1 MQRKFGFLWV
11 RPFHPYHKA
20 SDLLWTTRLVSIF
33 STLYR
38 FERLN
43 KGFRAPHCNWIR
55 RYVFMSRQCG
65 IKVILTKAEYSLWV
79 IFAMRRDRIGHD
91 PRPAVSRRSCAVC
104 GEYCATKPRTASCP
118 PPAVRRVSQNI
129 FTGRQFHTSQ
139 FCNWGLTV
147 WMVLQKI
154 NIGVAFNS
162 IVALVHLKVGELL
175 TVAHYMEPSLIFRKD
190 YKVYIH
196 AITI

>member
-79 IFAMRRDRIGHD
+79 IFAMRHDRIGHD
-91 PRPAVSRRSCAVC
+91 PRPAVSPSSCAVC

-129 FTGRQFHTSQ
+129 FTGRQFHSSQ

-147 WMVLQKI
+147 WMVIQKI
-154 NIGVAFNS
+154 NIGVAFIS
-162 IVALVHLKVGELL
+162 IVALIHLKVVELL
-175 TVAHYMEPSLIFRKD
+175 NVAHYMGPSLS
-190 YKVYIH
+190 
-196 AITI
+196 